1 MARSFSYKIASQ
13 FFFFCSILGDWSVLP
28 RDSYLTFW
36 RQMKLFVIELCYSVL
51 KNLRNSGNH
60 LFFPHALFARCPF
73 LEKKNSILFI
83 NSILLWRKNLPTINP
98 IWLSFSW
105 DAVKPKKRLAY
116 CPLFELSAGTHR
128 WGNEVCKALQVYKTQ
143 FLLSREIRKSV
154 YP

>member
-1 MARSFSYKIASQ
+1 MARSFSYKTASQ
-13 FFFFCSILGDWSVLP
+13 FFFCSILGNWSVLP
-28 RDSYLTFW
+28 RDSYLTYW

-60 LFFPHALFARCPF
+60 FFTTRLVCTLSVFR
-73 LEKKNSILFI
+73 KKNSILFI

-98 IWLSFSW
+98 IWLAFSW